1 MWRSVNTRLGTSCRG
16 FPGTAIRGRGAPR
29 LLWGGK
35 FISIRINWGD
45 NGMPEASGGRLT
57 VSVGKREFENLY
69 GAWAA
74 YTDATQARG
83 GTIDPV
89 LAMQRTGIILQSLKA
104 IIATLDVES
113 EKPGEDPNIIQ

>member
-1 MWRSVNTRLGTSCRG
+1 M
-16 FPGTAIRGRGAPR
+16 GRE
-29 LLWGGK
+29 

-45 NGMPEASGGRLT
+45 KGIPEASGERLT
-57 VSVGKREFENLY
+57 VSIGRREFENLY

-74 YTDATQARG
+74 YTDATQARS

-89 LAMQRTGIILQSLKA
+89 VAMQRTGTILRSLTA

-113 EKPGEDPNIIQ
+113 EKPGEDPGSQ